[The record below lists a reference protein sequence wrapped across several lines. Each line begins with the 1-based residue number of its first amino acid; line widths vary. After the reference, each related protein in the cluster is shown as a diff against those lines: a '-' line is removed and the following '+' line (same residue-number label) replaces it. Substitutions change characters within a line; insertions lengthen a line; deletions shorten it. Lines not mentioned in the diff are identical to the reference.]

1 MVSISGLRHLVA
13 LVGFALVSGFAL
25 TAHAAPQA
33 LGLVAS
39 SEPLPLICEGGECQV
54 HLSAF
59 CLQETR
65 EIPPLGTSYQLVAPT
80 SVKLMLTT
88 AEGRKVE
95 VPAAGTVTFTT
106 YRAFTAI
113 RASVSSRVLAAQG
126 AVAAALV
133 IDQDALL
140 IPRTEAGDRNPQTQ
154 ADIDLAR
161 ENLRPAAAAF
171 FDTHGVEAD
180 AAKLVNRLINALPE
194 RARAP
199 ALEDGHLWP
208 QVISP
213 EMVAETAP
221 AAVRWATEIH
231 ESCRAS
237 RSLGKQYSMR
247 RCLESAHA
255 ALMRDVN
262 VTFWQSLGES

>member
-1 MVSISGLRHLVA
+1 MVSISAFRRLVA
-13 LVGFALVSGFAL
+13 LAGFALVSGFAVA
-25 TAHAAPQA
+25 AHAAPQA

-39 SEPLPLICEGGECQV
+39 SEPLPLTCEGSECQI

-59 CLQETR
+59 CLQEAR
-65 EIPPLGTSYQLVAPT
+65 EIPSFGAPYQLVAPN

-88 AEGRKVE
+88 ADGRKIE
-95 VPAAGTVTFTT
+95 APATGTVTFTI

-113 RASVSSRVLAAQG
+113 RASVPSRVLSAQG

-140 IPRTEAGDRNPQTQ
+140 IPHAEAGDRNPQTP
-154 ADIDLAR
+154 ADVDLAR
-161 ENLRPAAAAF
+161 EHLRPAAAAF
-171 FDTHGVEAD
+171 FDMHGVETD
-180 AAKLVNRLINALPE
+180 AAKLVSRLINALPE

-199 ALEDGHLWP
+199 ALEDGRLWA

-213 EMVAETAP
+213 EMAAGSTP
-221 AAVRWATEIH
+221 AAVLRATEIH

-237 RSLGKQYSMR
+237 RSLGTQYSMR
-247 RCLESAHA
+247 RCLESSHA

-262 VTFWQSLGES
+262 VKFWRSLGES